1 MFKILIKFVAIIVSL
16 LIHFI
21 NDLNA
26 QNSSLQGII
35 TDHSTGEALFGA
47 NILLQS
53 VENENLIYG
62 VATGGDGFFRIGSI
76 QAGIYSIRV
85 SYIGYETVRDT
96 LTFSASEERTFN
108 ITLEIDDST
117 LGELVVSRTT
127 IATQRIE
134 GAQRISPREIRRVPS
149 PASGDLTAYLQTLP
163 GVVTTGDR
171 GGQVFIRGG
180 SPSENMVLID
190 GALIYQPSHIV
201 GFFSPIPGE
210 LIAGADFYAGG
221 FGPKFTGRISS
232 VMDVQLRHGDRFNT
246 SASASVSP
254 FAADVFA
261 EGPIVVG
268 SSSWVFSAR
277 NSLIERT
284 SSWYPIENQPLQFQ
298 SQFFKSSYIQ
308 DDTRCSGMIMHT
320 YDRGRMDFDTD
331 ENIQWRNFVMGGRCV
346 ALPEGS
352 STLMTTNVYFSRISN
367 KLEDLG
373 PFGFKSSAMRLNLD
387 VDLRQFAGDVR
398 FDYGGFSRLKF
409 LSYDLGEKFAGFNLD
424 SSSQFMMGGHV
435 QATVPVG
442 DKFRIQPGIGF
453 SYNGDYGV
461 GYEPRFRFSWRPFG
475 RESEEFSGSAGLYL
489 QPLTGISDIRDVS
502 SVFVAWMSAPLNDSQ
517 LQSFHTTVGWQQT
530 LGSGLNWSLETYF
543 KEMSNLAIP
552 VWNTIAEFTT
562 DLALAN
568 GKVYGSDFRIEY
580 NQGRFYGLIGYGYNW
595 TLYESAQD
603 HFSIW
608 FGEPIQDFHPP
619 HDRRHQLN
627 ALLSLDLGEYTMGAR
642 WQMGSGLPF
651 TQPLGFD
658 DVLDFRERLPSVNRD
673 RGIRRVVMDKPFQ
686 GRMPSIHRLD
696 VSIVR
701 SFDISASGSN
711 INVQAGAI
719 NIYDQSNIFFYD
731 IYTNRRIDQ
740 LSFSPYITLK
750 LEVK

>member
-1 MFKILIKFVAIIVSL
+1 MYRFFNKLLPIIISL
-16 LIHFI
+16 LILFI
-21 NDLNA
+21 GELHA

-47 NILLQS
+47 NVLLQS
-53 VENENLIYG
+53 IGNEDLMHG
-62 VATGGDGFFRIGSI
+62 AATGGDGYFRIGSI
-76 QAGIYSIRV
+76 QAGTYSFRV
-85 SYIGYETVRDT
+85 SYIGYVTVTDT
-96 LTFSASEERTFN
+96 LTFSSSEDRTFN
-108 ITLEIDDST
+108 ITLETDEST

-134 GAQRISPREIRRVPS
+134 GAQRISAREISRVPS

-201 GFFSPIPGE
+201 GFFSPIPGD

-232 VMDVQLRHGDRFNT
+232 VMDVQLRHGDLYNT
-246 SASASVSP
+246 SASSSISP

-261 EGPIVVG
+261 EGPIVKG
-268 SSSWVFSAR
+268 LSSWVLSAR
-277 NSLIERT
+277 NSLIEST
-284 SSWYPIENQPLQFQ
+284 SSWYPIESQPLKFQ
-298 SQFFKSSYIQ
+298 SQFFKTSYIQ
-308 DDTRCSGMIMHT
+308 DDTRCSGMILHT

-331 ENIQWRNFVMGGRCV
+331 ESIQWRNFVMGGRCV

-352 STLMTTNVYFSRISN
+352 STFMTTNVYFSRFSN
-367 KLEDLG
+367 SLKDSG

-387 VDLRQFAGDVR
+387 IDLRQYAGNVR
-398 FDYGGFSRLKF
+398 FDYGAFSRLKF
-409 LSYDLGEKFAGFNLD
+409 LSYDLGEKFAGFNLE
-424 SSSQFMMGGHV
+424 SSSQFLMGGHV
-435 QATVPVG
+435 QASVPIG
-442 DKFRIQPGIGF
+442 GKLDIHPGLGF
-453 SYNGDYGV
+453 SYNGDFGL
-461 GYEPRFRFSWRPFG
+461 GLEPRFRFSWRPFG

-502 SVFVAWMSAPLNDSQ
+502 SVFVAWMSAPISDSQ
-517 LQSFHTTVGWQQT
+517 LESFHTTIGWQQIVT
-530 LGSGLNWSLETYF
+530 NGLTWSVEAYY
-543 KEMSNLAIP
+543 KEMNNLAIP

-580 NQGRFYGLIGYGYNW
+580 NRGKIYGLIGYGYNW

-608 FGEPIQDFHPP
+608 FGEPVQDFHPP

-627 ALLSLDLGEYTMGAR
+627 ALFSFDSGVYTTGIR

-673 RGIRRVVMDKPFQ
+673 RGIRRVILDKPFQ
-686 GRMPSIHRLD
+686 GRMPTIHRLD
-696 VSIVR
+696 ISIER
-701 SFDISASGSN
+701 SFQISASGSN
-711 INVQAGAI
+711 LNVQAGAI

-731 IYTNRRIDQ
+731 IYTSRRIDQ
-740 LSFSPYITLK
+740 LSFSPYLTLK

>member
-1 MFKILIKFVAIIVSL
+1 MFKILIKFLPIIISL
-16 LIHFI
+16 LTLFF

-47 NILLQS
+47 NVLLQS
-53 VENENLIYG
+53 IENEDLIYG
-62 VATGGDGFFRIGSI
+62 VAAGGDGFFRIGSI
-76 QAGIYSIRV
+76 QAGVYSIRV
-85 SYIGYETVRDT
+85 SYIGYETARDT
-96 LTFSASEERTFN
+96 LTFSVSEEKTFN

-367 KLEDLG
+367 KLEDSG

-435 QATVPVG
+435 QATVPIG
-442 DKFRIQPGIGF
+442 DKLRIQPGIGF

-461 GYEPRFRFSWRPFG
+461 GYEPRFRFSWSPFG
-475 RESEEFSGSAGLYL
+475 RDSEEFSGSAGLYL

-517 LQSFHTTVGWQQT
+517 LQSFHATVGWQQT
-530 LGSGLNWSLETYF
+530 LGSGFTWSVETYF

-552 VWNTIAEFTT
+552 VGNTIAEFTT

-603 HFSIW
+603 HFSVW
-608 FGEPIQDFHPP
+608 FGEPVQDFHPP

-686 GRMPSIHRLD
+686 GRMPTIHRLD
-696 VSIVR
+696 VSIER
-701 SFDISASGSN
+701 SFNISASGSK

-731 IYTNRRIDQ
+731 IYTSRRIDQ
-740 LSFSPYITLK
+740 LSFSPYVTLK